1 MDSKPTAA
9 PEREANSPLPGI
21 QSVSQHIKGRILG
34 GLLLV
39 LPILITL
46 WVFHWLY
53 SSLEKNMIDPLAL
66 LVLWKVRRGQPEA
79 ELPHWFETYAAPLIA
94 IVVVLV
100 LRYFLGF
107 FLHSR
112 LRRGIDWVLLRLPVI
127 SVVYNGVWNVFQ
139 ALDRQRGQQRSQR
152 VVLIPFPH
160 PGMRTAAFVT
170 AKCRDLASQK
180 VILCVYVPQSPLP
193 TNGHLLLI
201 PEEDAT
207 ELNWGSEQTLQTLI
221 SGGFT
226 APPEVNYFKTGH
238 ATEINPVAAP
248 VLSDD
253 SPE

>member
-1 MDSKPTAA
+1 MDSKPTAM
-9 PEREANSPLPGI
+9 PEHPVTPPLPGF
-21 QSVSQHIKGRILG
+21 QSVSQHVKGRILG

-39 LPILITL
+39 MPILITL

-53 SSLEKNMIDPLAL
+53 SSLEVNVIDPLAL
-66 LVLWKVRRGQPEA
+66 LVLWKVQGRSTEA
-79 ELPHWFETYAAPLIA
+79 LPPWFETYAAPLIA
-94 IVVVLV
+94 IGVVLI
-100 LRYFLGF
+100 LLYCLGF

-112 LRRGIDWVLLRLPVI
+112 LRRGVDWVLLRLPVV

-152 VVLIPFPH
+152 VVLISFPH
-160 PGMRTAAFVT
+160 PGMKAAAFVT
-170 AKCRDLASQK
+170 AQCRDLASHK

-207 ELNWGSEQTLQTLI
+207 ELNWSSEQTLQTLI

-226 APPEVNYFKTGH
+226 APRDVNYFKAGH
-238 ATEINPVAAP
+238 PGANDSIAAP
-248 VLSDD
+248 VMNDD
-253 SPE
+253 LTK